1 MKKKAWTVVGL
12 FCVLLFLGLATRSEA
27 FFIDENKTF
36 EFSAKAQTRGAFR
49 LQESDSET
57 GNQQGYTRNDI
68 PAGNLVQHRNLGII
82 EIDHDLKSL
91 TKDLDLLYPFKAL
104 DINSKYHVVGRFMY
118 EGIYDYGPHK
128 FQDARD
134 ADKENV
140 DDFKQSYD
148 LWEAY
153 LDLSR
158 GPIFVRLGKQILAWG
173 ETDIFRL
180 LDGINP
186 LDNSFGGPFEDLDD
200 RRIPLWM
207 LRSSLNLGL
216 VGPVS
221 SLTLEGFFV
230 PGKMEARVAPWP
242 LGPDGAPY
250 GAPFPALSF
259 SSLRNVPPD
268 RNWAESRWGVRMQG
282 LVGANLNV
290 AVAHYKSFLDNPTP
304 HYEVIGNPPLLTDFN
319 ALEMWWEY
327 PEVQVTGASAN
338 YWESMIDVVFR
349 GEVAM
354 FWKEPVFIPQ
364 INTAPL
370 FGPTLELPPPVLDFL
385 AGVLPVDL
393 RDLGLNGIPIN
404 PQSGSVPR
412 KNILRYMLG
421 FDKSIWIRPL
431 NKVNTFFISGQ
442 YFGQWVPDYD
452 DRMKIPIL
460 VYPSLTKYA
469 PVGEFEHVLTGM
481 INTMYM
487 KGNLQPQLAV
497 AYDLRGA
504 ILLQPSVNFV
514 WEPFRFMVQYSAI
527 MGSFANFGF
536 FRDRDQIA
544 IIFTYLLS

>member
-393 RDLGLNGIPIN
+393 RRLGLNGIPIN